1 MSKMAEVYLGLIEQL
16 TSDKDTQDY
25 LLDHCD
31 EFAEYFSPETV
42 EYLAKGGKLND
53 KRNKKV

>member
-1 MSKMAEVYLGLIEQL
+1 MSKMADLYLDLIEQL
-16 TSDKDTQDY
+16 TSDEDTQDY

-42 EYLAKGGKLND
+42 EYLAKGGTLHD
-53 KRNKKV
+53 QRNKKV